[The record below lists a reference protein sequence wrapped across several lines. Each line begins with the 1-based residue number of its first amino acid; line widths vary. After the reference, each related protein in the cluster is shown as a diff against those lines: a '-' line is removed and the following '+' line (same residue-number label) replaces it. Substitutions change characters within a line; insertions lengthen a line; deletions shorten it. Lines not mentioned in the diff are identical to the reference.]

1 MRKTIHALALAVAT
15 AFPTALLA
23 EEVLPSEVHWVSVD
37 EIGGSL
43 SGQAP
48 ISVGFDIDD
57 TLLFSSP
64 CFYHGKQ
71 KYSPGSD
78 AYLHDMRFWQ
88 ETNGGCDR
96 YSLPKEVGRRLI
108 DLHQARGDR
117 IFFITG
123 RPSTPGEKLSEILQQ
138 TFAIKA
144 MNPVIFSSGPEKAA
158 FIRQQGIALYY
169 GDSDS
174 DIRSARD
181 AGIRGVRVMRAAS
194 STNQPLPENG
204 ALGEEVIIDS
214 DH

>member
-1 MRKTIHALALAVAT
+1 MRKTIHALALAVAA
-15 AFPTALLA
+15 AFPATLLA
-23 EEVLPSEVHWVSVD
+23 EQVLPSEVHWVSVE
-37 EIGGSL
+37 EIGESL
-43 SGQAP
+43 SGRAP
-48 ISVGFDIDD
+48 MSVGFDIDD
-57 TLLFSSP
+57 TVLFSSP

-78 AYLHDMRFWQ
+78 DYLRDMRFWK

-96 YSLPKEVGRRLI
+96 YSLPKEVGRKLI

-123 RPSTPGEKLSEILQQ
+123 RPSTPGEKVSEIIQQ
-138 TFAIKA
+138 AFAIQA
-144 MNPVIFSSGPEKAA
+144 MSPVIFSSGPEKAA
-158 FIRQQGIALYY
+158 LIRERGIALYY

-181 AGIRGVRVMRAAS
+181 AGIRGVRVMRASS
-194 STNQPLPENG
+194 STNQPLPANG